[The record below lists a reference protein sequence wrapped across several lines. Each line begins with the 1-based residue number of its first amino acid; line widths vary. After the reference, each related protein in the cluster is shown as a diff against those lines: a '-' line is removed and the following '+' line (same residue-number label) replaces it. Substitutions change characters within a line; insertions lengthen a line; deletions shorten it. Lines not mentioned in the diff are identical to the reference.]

1 MQFKYLSPKGHSS
14 IFKVAAFQVL
24 ICLHTYATLYRSAL
38 SFGVFMLK
46 LQRKPLPWLFLSLIW
61 EGGCGEGSEGFSFF
75 FLTKTG
81 QRTFCVRTRERGLGN
96 REGGRAA
103 GTGKSFVQ
111 VPEPNTW
118 IQMEKR
124 AGGALYVGV
133 SRTKWQELVL
143 LWLHGDLEKC
153 IIVSIHKKS
162 SGISLILCY
171 LLSCKRGTRDFW
183 ELYCVSS

>member
-1 MQFKYLSPKGHSS
+1 MPLFIAQP
-14 IFKVAAFQVL
+14 
-24 ICLHTYATLYRSAL
+24 SAL
-38 SFGVFMLK
+38 VSLCWNYRENHYLDSFCHLSGRGDVGRGQWVFL
-46 LQRKPLPWLFLSLIW
+46 
-61 EGGCGEGSEGFSFF
+61 FF
-75 FLTKTG
+75 FLKKTG
-81 QRTFCVRTRERGLGN
+81 QRIFCVRTRERGLGN

-124 AGGALYVGV
+124 AGGALCVGV
-133 SRTKWQELVL
+133 SRTKWQELIL

-153 IIVSIHKKS
+153 IIVSIHK
-162 SGISLILCY
+162 GISLILCY
-171 LLSCKRGTRDFW
+171 LLSCKRGTCDFR